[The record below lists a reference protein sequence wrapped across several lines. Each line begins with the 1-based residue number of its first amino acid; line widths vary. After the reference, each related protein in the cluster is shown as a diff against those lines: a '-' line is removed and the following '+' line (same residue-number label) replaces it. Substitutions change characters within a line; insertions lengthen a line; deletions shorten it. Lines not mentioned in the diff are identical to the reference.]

1 MSLNNSQAIHKE
13 DSTMLE
19 KKWWHEKAAYQIY
32 PKSFYDT
39 NGDGIGD
46 LKGVI
51 SKLDYLKDL
60 GIDIIWLSPIYCS
73 PLADQGYD
81 ISDYYDIDPRFGT
94 MEDMDELLKEAK
106 SRNMYIVMD
115 LVVNHCSDE
124 HEWFKKA
131 CEDPD
136 GEYGKY
142 FYIANAKD
150 YKLPNNW
157 RSYFGGPVWD
167 LLPGHTDKYYMHV
180 FHKKQPDLNWEN
192 PKLREEIYK
201 MINWWLDRGVAG
213 FRIDAIMN
221 IKKPNIYT
229 SYPADRDDGLASI
242 DNMLHDAE
250 GIDDFLHEMKTE
262 TFKKHQAFTVG
273 EVFTDRPDALEAF
286 IGNNG
291 HFSSMFDFAE
301 TIAGKSDDGWYK
313 CKPVVWGEEYKKA
326 AFGTQKR
333 LGDIGFIS
341 NIIENHDEPRGVS
354 HYIPESDVSDT
365 SKKMLAAV
373 NVMLRGLPFIYQGQ
387 ELGMTNVVFHSIDEI
402 DDCSTLDEYQVALDA
417 GLTPESA
424 FKAVVPYSRDN
435 ARTPFQWDATA
446 NAGFTTGTP
455 WLKVNPN
462 YTDINAAEQANRPYS
477 MYHWYKEL
485 IALRKN
491 PEYKDVVVYGEFV
504 PYKEEQTNL
513 MAYYRKGTDRTLLVV
528 ANYQHDAQDVVLPGT
543 YKKVLMNNLDTLDLN
558 GDILHMPGYQA
569 VIFEM

>member
-1 MSLNNSQAIHKE
+1 MKKNWWKE
-13 DSTMLE
+13 SIV
-19 KKWWHEKAAYQIY
+19 YQIY
-32 PKSFYDT
+32 PRSFNDS

-46 LKGVI
+46 IKGI
-51 SKLDYLKDL
+51 IEKLDYLKKL
-60 GIDIIWLSPIYCS
+60 GVNVLWISPMLES
-73 PLADQGYD
+73 PQDDNGYD
-81 ISDYYDIDPRFGT
+81 ISDYRRIYKDYGT
-94 MEDMDELLKEAK
+94 MEDYEELLLQAHERGIK
-106 SRNMYIVMD
+106 VLMD
-115 LVVNHCSDE
+115 LVVNHTSDE
-124 HEWFKKA
+124 HQWFLESRKSK
-131 CEDPD
+131 DNPYRD
-136 GEYGKY
+136 YYIWKNPVNGKE
-142 FYIANAKD
+142 
-150 YKLPNNW
+150 PNNW
-157 RSYFGGPVWD
+157 GGVFGGSAWEYD
-167 LLPGHTDKYYMHV
+167 NETQMYYLHL
-180 FHKKQPDLNWEN
+180 FSKKQPDLNWEN
-192 PKLREEIYK
+192 PKLRKEVYK

-242 DNMLHDAE
+242 ENMLHDAV
-250 GIDDFLHEMKTE
+250 GIDDFLHEMKVE
-262 TFKKHQAFTVG
+262 TFEKHHAFTVG
-273 EVFTDRPDALEAF
+273 EVFTDRPDALETF

-313 CKPVVWGEEYKKA
+313 CKPVVWGDEYKKA
-326 AFGTQKR
+326 AFGTQAR

-341 NIIENHDEPRGVS
+341 NIIENHDEPRSVS
-354 HYIPESDVSDT
+354 HYIPEGDVNDT

-373 NVMLRGLPFIYQGQ
+373 NFMLRGLPFIYQGQ
-387 ELGMTNVVFHSIDEI
+387 ELGMTNVAFNSIDEI

-417 GLTPESA
+417 GLTPEAA

-462 YTDINAAEQANRPYS
+462 YTGINAAEQVNRPDS

-491 PEYKDVVVYGEFV
+491 PEYKDVVVYGEVV

-513 MAYYRKGTDRTLLVV
+513 MAYYRKGTDRTLLVI

-543 YKKVLMNNLDTLDLN
+543 YKKVLMNNLETLDLN

>member
-1 MSLNNSQAIHKE
+1 MVKR
-13 DSTMLE
+13 
-19 KKWWHEKAAYQIY
+19 KWWQEEVIYQIY
-32 PKSFYDT
+32 PRSFCDS

-46 LKGVI
+46 LKGI
-51 SKLDYLKDL
+51 TSKLDYLKDL
-60 GIDIIWLSPIYCS
+60 GVTMLWICPCYQSPM
-73 PLADQGYD
+73 DDNGYD
-81 ISDYYDIDPRFGT
+81 ISDYMKIADEFGT
-94 MEDMDELLKEAK
+94 MDDMDELIREGKKRDIKIIL
-106 SRNMYIVMD
+106 D
-115 LVVNHCSDE
+115 LVINHTSDE
-124 HEWFKKA
+124 HPWFQEALKNPESKYHDYYIFKSGKK
-131 CEDPD
+131 E
-136 GEYGKY
+136 
-142 FYIANAKD
+142 I
-150 YKLPNNW
+150 NNW
-157 RSYFGGPVWD
+157 RSVFGGNVWEKV
-167 LLPGHTDKYYMHV
+167 PGRDEYY
-180 FHKKQPDLNWEN
+180 FHAFGKKQPDLNWEN

-262 TFKKHQAFTVG
+262 TFEKHQAFTVG

-462 YTDINAAEQANRPYS
+462 YTDINAAEQANRPDS

>member
-1 MSLNNSQAIHKE
+1 MGNKN
-13 DSTMLE
+13 
-19 KKWWHEKAAYQIY
+19 KWWRNAVVYQIY
-32 PKSFYDT
+32 PKSFQDSD
-39 NGDGIGD
+39 GDGIGD
-46 LKGVI
+46 IPGII
-51 SKLDYLKDL
+51 SRLDYLKKL
-60 GIDIIWLSPIYCS
+60 GIDAIWLSPVYRS
-73 PLADQGYD
+73 PQDDNGYD
-81 ISDYYDIDPRFGT
+81 ISDYQDIEPMFGT
-94 MEDMDELLKEAK
+94 MEDMEQLFAEAK
-106 SRNMYIVMD
+106 KRGIRIMMD
-115 LVVNHCSDE
+115 LVLNHTSDE
-124 HEWFKKA
+124 HRWFLEAKKSK
-131 CEDPD
+131 DNPYHDYYVWRD
-136 GEYGKY
+136 GEEGVY
-142 FYIANAKD
+142 
-150 YKLPNNW
+150 PNDMN
-157 RSYFGGPVWD
+157 SVFGGPAWEWVPE
-167 LLPGHTDKYYMHV
+167 LGQYY
-180 FHKKQPDLNWEN
+180 FHQFSVKQPDLNWEN

-262 TFKKHQAFTVG
+262 TFEKHQAFTVG

-354 HYIPESDVSDT
+354 HYIPEADVSDT

-387 ELGMTNVVFHSIDEI
+387 ELGMTNVAFHSIDEI

-462 YTDINAAEQANRPYS
+462 YTDINAAEQANRPDS

>member
-1 MSLNNSQAIHKE
+1 M
-13 DSTMLE
+13 TG
-19 KKWWHEKAAYQIY
+19 W
-32 PKSFYDT
+32 P
-39 NGDGIGD
+39 
-46 LKGVI
+46 
-51 SKLDYLKDL
+51 
-60 GIDIIWLSPIYCS
+60 
-73 PLADQGYD
+73 
-81 ISDYYDIDPRFGT
+81 
-94 MEDMDELLKEAK
+94 
-106 SRNMYIVMD
+106 
-115 LVVNHCSDE
+115 
-124 HEWFKKA
+124 
-131 CEDPD
+131 
-136 GEYGKY
+136 
-142 FYIANAKD
+142 
-150 YKLPNNW
+150 
-157 RSYFGGPVWD
+157 
-167 LLPGHTDKYYMHV
+167 
-180 FHKKQPDLNWEN
+180 
-192 PKLREEIYK
+192 
-201 MINWWLDRGVAG
+201 
-213 FRIDAIMN
+213 
-221 IKKPNIYT
+221 
-229 SYPADRDDGLASI
+229 SI

-262 TFKKHQAFTVG
+262 TFEKHQAFTVG

-354 HYIPESDVSDT
+354 HYIPEADVSDT

-462 YTDINAAEQANRPYS
+462 YTDINAAEQANRRIPC
-477 MYHWYKEL
+477 
-485 IALRKN
+485 I
-491 PEYKDVVVYGEFV
+491 
-504 PYKEEQTNL
+504 T
-513 MAYYRKGTDRTLLVV
+513 GT
-528 ANYQHDAQDVVLPGT
+528 
-543 YKKVLMNNLDTLDLN
+543 KS
-558 GDILHMPGYQA
+558 
-569 VIFEM
+569 

>member
-1 MSLNNSQAIHKE
+1 MVKR
-13 DSTMLE
+13 
-19 KKWWHEKAAYQIY
+19 KWWQEEVIYQIY
-32 PKSFYDT
+32 PRSFCDS

-46 LKGVI
+46 LKGI
-51 SKLDYLKDL
+51 TSKLDYLKDL
-60 GIDIIWLSPIYCS
+60 GVTMLWICPCYQSPM
-73 PLADQGYD
+73 DDNGYD
-81 ISDYYDIDPRFGT
+81 ISDYMKIADEFGT
-94 MEDMDELLKEAK
+94 MDDMDELIREGKKRDIKIIL
-106 SRNMYIVMD
+106 D
-115 LVVNHCSDE
+115 LVINHTSDE
-124 HEWFKKA
+124 HPWFQEALKNPESKYHDYYIFKSGKK
-131 CEDPD
+131 E
-136 GEYGKY
+136 
-142 FYIANAKD
+142 I
-150 YKLPNNW
+150 NNW
-157 RSYFGGPVWD
+157 RSVFGGNVWEKV
-167 LLPGHTDKYYMHV
+167 PGRDEYY
-180 FHKKQPDLNWEN
+180 FHAFGKKQPDLNWEN

-262 TFKKHQAFTVG
+262 TFEKHQAFTVG

-354 HYIPESDVSDT
+354 HYIPEADVSDT

-435 ARTPFQWDATA
+435 ACTPFQWDATA

-462 YTDINAAEQANRPYS
+462 YTDINAAEQANRPDS

>member
-1 MSLNNSQAIHKE
+1 MFIFS
-13 DSTMLE
+13 
-19 KKWWHEKAAYQIY
+19 
-32 PKSFYDT
+32 
-39 NGDGIGD
+39 
-46 LKGVI
+46 
-51 SKLDYLKDL
+51 
-60 GIDIIWLSPIYCS
+60 
-73 PLADQGYD
+73 
-81 ISDYYDIDPRFGT
+81 
-94 MEDMDELLKEAK
+94 
-106 SRNMYIVMD
+106 
-115 LVVNHCSDE
+115 
-124 HEWFKKA
+124 
-131 CEDPD
+131 
-136 GEYGKY
+136 
-142 FYIANAKD
+142 
-150 YKLPNNW
+150 
-157 RSYFGGPVWD
+157 
-167 LLPGHTDKYYMHV
+167 
-180 FHKKQPDLNWEN
+180 
-192 PKLREEIYK
+192 

-229 SYPADRDDGLASI
+229 SYPVDRDDGLASI
-242 DNMLHDAE
+242 ENMLHDAV

-262 TFKKHQAFTVG
+262 TFEKHQAFTVG

-313 CKPVVWGEEYKKA
+313 YKPVVWGEEYKKA

-387 ELGMTNVVFHSIDEI
+387 ELGMTNVVFHSIDEF

-462 YTDINAAEQANRPYS
+462 YTDINAAEQANRPDS

>member
-1 MSLNNSQAIHKE
+1 M
-13 DSTMLE
+13 
-19 KKWWHEKAAYQIY
+19 
-32 PKSFYDT
+32 
-39 NGDGIGD
+39 
-46 LKGVI
+46 V
-51 SKLDYLKDL
+51 
-60 GIDIIWLSPIYCS
+60 
-73 PLADQGYD
+73 
-81 ISDYYDIDPRFGT
+81 
-94 MEDMDELLKEAK
+94 
-106 SRNMYIVMD
+106 
-115 LVVNHCSDE
+115 
-124 HEWFKKA
+124 
-131 CEDPD
+131 
-136 GEYGKY
+136 
-142 FYIANAKD
+142 
-150 YKLPNNW
+150 
-157 RSYFGGPVWD
+157 
-167 LLPGHTDKYYMHV
+167 
-180 FHKKQPDLNWEN
+180 
-192 PKLREEIYK
+192 
-201 MINWWLDRGVAG
+201 NWWLDRGVAG

-229 SYPADRDDGLASI
+229 SYPVDRDDGLASI
-242 DNMLHDAE
+242 ENRLHDAV
-250 GIDDFLHEMKTE
+250 GIDDFLHEMKVE
-262 TFKKHQAFTVG
+262 TFEKHHAFTVG

-301 TIAGKSDDGWYK
+301 TIAGKSDDGWHK
-313 CKPVVWGEEYKKA
+313 CKLVVWGDEYKKA
-326 AFGTQKR
+326 AFGTQAR

-354 HYIPESDVSDT
+354 HYIPEGDVNDT

-373 NVMLRGLPFIYQGQ
+373 NFMLRGLPFIYQVQ
-387 ELGMTNVVFHSIDEI
+387 ELGMTNVAFNSIDEI

-417 GLTPESA
+417 GLTPEAA

-462 YTDINAAEQANRPYS
+462 YTDINAAEQANRPDS

-491 PEYKDVVVYGEFV
+491 PEYKDVVVYGEVV

-543 YKKVLMNNLDTLDLN
+543 HKKVLMNNLETLDLN
-558 GDILHMPGYQA
+558 GDILHMPDYQA

>member
-1 MSLNNSQAIHKE
+1 MVKR
-13 DSTMLE
+13 
-19 KKWWHEKAAYQIY
+19 KWWQEEVIYQIY
-32 PKSFYDT
+32 PRSFCDS

-46 LKGVI
+46 LKGI
-51 SKLDYLKDL
+51 TSKLDYLKDL
-60 GIDIIWLSPIYCS
+60 GVTMLWICPCYQSPM
-73 PLADQGYD
+73 DDNGYD
-81 ISDYYDIDPRFGT
+81 ISDYMKIADEFGT
-94 MEDMDELLKEAK
+94 MDDMDELIREGKKRDIKIIL
-106 SRNMYIVMD
+106 D
-115 LVVNHCSDE
+115 LVINHTSDE
-124 HEWFKKA
+124 HPWFQEALKNPESKYHDYYIFKSGKK
-131 CEDPD
+131 E
-136 GEYGKY
+136 
-142 FYIANAKD
+142 I
-150 YKLPNNW
+150 NNW
-157 RSYFGGPVWD
+157 RSVFGGNVWEKV
-167 LLPGHTDKYYMHV
+167 PGRDEYY
-180 FHKKQPDLNWEN
+180 FHAFGKKQPDLNWEN

-262 TFKKHQAFTVG
+262 TFEKHQAFTVG

-417 GLTPESA
+417 GLTPEST

-462 YTDINAAEQANRPYS
+462 YTDINAAEQANRPDS

>member
-1 MSLNNSQAIHKE
+1 M
-13 DSTMLE
+13 
-19 KKWWHEKAAYQIY
+19 
-32 PKSFYDT
+32 
-39 NGDGIGD
+39 
-46 LKGVI
+46 V
-51 SKLDYLKDL
+51 
-60 GIDIIWLSPIYCS
+60 
-73 PLADQGYD
+73 
-81 ISDYYDIDPRFGT
+81 
-94 MEDMDELLKEAK
+94 
-106 SRNMYIVMD
+106 
-115 LVVNHCSDE
+115 
-124 HEWFKKA
+124 
-131 CEDPD
+131 
-136 GEYGKY
+136 
-142 FYIANAKD
+142 
-150 YKLPNNW
+150 
-157 RSYFGGPVWD
+157 
-167 LLPGHTDKYYMHV
+167 
-180 FHKKQPDLNWEN
+180 
-192 PKLREEIYK
+192 
-201 MINWWLDRGVAG
+201 NWWLDRGVAG

-242 DNMLHDAE
+242 ENMLHDAV
-250 GIDDFLHEMKTE
+250 GIDDFLHEMKVE
-262 TFKKHQAFTVG
+262 TFEKHHAFTVG

-301 TIAGKSDDGWYK
+301 TIAGKSDDGWHK
-313 CKPVVWGEEYKKA
+313 CKPVVWGDEYKKA
-326 AFGTQKR
+326 AFSTQAR

-354 HYIPESDVSDT
+354 HYIPEGDVNDT

-373 NVMLRGLPFIYQGQ
+373 NFMLRGLPFIYQGQ
-387 ELGMTNVVFHSIDEI
+387 ELGMTNVAFNSIDEI

-417 GLTPESA
+417 GLTPEAA

-462 YTDINAAEQANRPYS
+462 YTGINAAEQVNRPDS

-491 PEYKDVVVYGEFV
+491 PEYKDVVVYGEVV

-513 MAYYRKGTDRTLLVV
+513 MAYYRKGTDRTLLVI

-543 YKKVLMNNLDTLDLN
+543 YKKVLMNNLETLDLN